1 VGILS
6 ALGLATSPTPKEPET
21 AQILSEYHAPV
32 MNNTG
37 NWYYGYQQVPIARDA
52 AMAVPAVANCRNLVV
67 NVLAPLELEL
77 YRESD
82 DVELPTPTWLK
93 QPDYRQPR
101 AVTISW
107 TLDSLFFYDVAY
119 WRVTEVSKTDGR
131 PSRFEFVNFNRV
143 SPKLNRWGTE
153 VEYYT
158 VDQTK
163 CPDWGVGS
171 LITFQG
177 MNGGGVLTRGGRT
190 IQAALDLEKAVAT
203 LAQTPMPS
211 GIILNKGADLP
222 EDQITGLLSSWR
234 NARSNRATAYLSANL
249 EFQATQFSSEELGYD
264 KARQYMA
271 LEIARLCN
279 IPGDMIDAQIIRSNT
294 YQNIQDRRRDFV
306 DMCLM
311 NFITAIEDRLSM
323 EDLTPRGQYVKFE
336 INEAFL
342 RSDAITRLTV
352 IEKMLQLGLISVQ
365 QAQVME
371 DLAPSEGT
379 NVEEI

>member
-1 VGILS
+1 
-6 ALGLATSPTPKEPET
+6 
-21 AQILSEYHAPV
+21 
-32 MNNTG
+32 M
-37 NWYYGYQQVPIARDA
+37 
-52 AMAVPAVANCRNLVV
+52 
-67 NVLAPLELEL
+67 
-77 YRESD
+77 
-82 DVELPTPTWLK
+82 
-93 QPDYRQPR
+93 
-101 AVTISW
+101 
-107 TLDSLFFYDVAY
+107 
-119 WRVTEVSKTDGR
+119 
-131 PSRFEFVNFNRV
+131 
-143 SPKLNRWGTE
+143 
-153 VEYYT
+153 
-158 VDQTK
+158 
-163 CPDWGVGS
+163 
-171 LITFQG
+171 ITFQG

-311 NFITAIEDRLSM
+311 NYITAIEDRLSM

>member
-1 VGILS
+1 MGILS
-6 ALGLATSPTPKEPET
+6 ALGLVTATTPKEPQ
-21 AQILSEYHAPV
+21 AAHILSEYHAPV
-32 MNNTG
+32 MNSTG
-37 NWYYGYQQVPIARDA
+37 SFYYGYQQVPIARDA
-52 AMAVPAVANCRNLVV
+52 AMAVPAVANCRNLIV
-67 NVLAPLELEL
+67 NVLAPLELEM

-82 DVELPTPTWLK
+82 DVKLPTPPWLK

-101 AVTISW
+101 AITMSW
-107 TLDSLFFYDVAY
+107 TLDSLLFFDCAF

-131 PSRFEFVNFNRV
+131 PSRFEFVNYNRV
-143 SPKLNRWGTE
+143 TPKLNSLGTE
-153 VEYYT
+153 VEFYT
-158 VDQTK
+158 VDGTK

-211 GIILNKGADLP
+211 GVILNKGVDLP

-271 LEIARLCN
+271 LEISRLCN
-279 IPGDMIDAQIIRSNT
+279 IPGDLIDSQIIRSNT

-311 NFITAIEDRLSM
+311 NYITAIEDRLSM
-323 EDLTPRGQYVKFE
+323 SDISSENTCVKFE

-342 RSDAITRLTV
+342 RSDAMTRLAV
-352 IEKMLQLGLISVQ
+352 IEKMLTLGLISLQ

-379 NVEEI
+379 TVEEI